1 MFIYKDIGDDFSLI
15 IKGLAFPIGKLNAN
29 GWGIPASEIDNAIS
43 SLKESVIRVC
53 PARNDQHA
61 CDITESSWD
70 EIGTVLDAFFDPIT
84 YSVYYIAEISDRNAI
99 QKLEDSVWPF
109 KTSVYG
115 QGQQDSDGFVHNYI
129 NKSVTLVTNPA
140 WNESEFAVIASNS
153 SSDFSDEKTRFK
165 TVNDF
170 VIISAADFASQKFS
184 ERKLE
189 MMGNSAGINS
199 TGITADP
206 DASGDKMSMNIA
218 STSVAS
224 QHYGTWDANRFPLEN
239 GGNTMTEEEI
249 KTLKASVE
257 EHVTVIANQKTEIDT
272 LKASLDTVKKDYET
286 LKATDGE
293 KAAVVASYEAEKT
306 KMVAET
312 NRLMASLLEKETE
325 LTTLKASFDEQK
337 KTMIRSEDVEAIVAA
352 KLTAEKEVASRENAI
367 EKFKSVAASLQ
378 IDYDEA
384 RFAGK
389 TSVDILADVEMFS
402 KLVASPVYGKPAGQH
417 KDNEYELSI
426 GYPSENGWKVK

>member
-1 MFIYKDIGDDFSLI
+1 M
-15 IKGLAFPIGKLNAN
+15 
-29 GWGIPASEIDNAIS
+29 
-43 SLKESVIRVC
+43 
-53 PARNDQHA
+53 
-61 CDITESSWD
+61 
-70 EIGTVLDAFFDPIT
+70 
-84 YSVYYIAEISDRNAI
+84 
-99 QKLEDSVWPF
+99 
-109 KTSVYG
+109 
-115 QGQQDSDGFVHNYI
+115 
-129 NKSVTLVTNPA
+129 
-140 WNESEFAVIASNS
+140 
-153 SSDFSDEKTRFK
+153 
-165 TVNDF
+165 
-170 VIISAADFASQKFS
+170 
-184 ERKLE
+184 
-189 MMGNSAGINS
+189 
-199 TGITADP
+199 
-206 DASGDKMSMNIA
+206 
-218 STSVAS
+218 
-224 QHYGTWDANRFPLEN
+224 
-239 GGNTMTEEEI
+239 
-249 KTLKASVE
+249 
-257 EHVTVIANQKTEIDT
+257 
-272 LKASLDTVKKDYET
+272 
-286 LKATDGE
+286 
-293 KAAVVASYEAEKT
+293 VASYEAEKT